1 MNILKQVIKIP
12 ADRSEA
18 NLLANLLTSVVENL
32 SSGLPSFSKP
42 TNGQGATR
50 TRGGGGGPDLMQN
63 YRFDPSV
70 TSCVSLCKR
79 TSLGFVLKSAMF

>member
-50 TRGGGGGPDLMQN
+50 TREGGGGVRIYCKTIALTTRLQVA
-63 YRFDPSV
+63 YRFAKERRL
-70 TSCVSLCKR
+70 VS
-79 TSLGFVLKSAMF
+79 F